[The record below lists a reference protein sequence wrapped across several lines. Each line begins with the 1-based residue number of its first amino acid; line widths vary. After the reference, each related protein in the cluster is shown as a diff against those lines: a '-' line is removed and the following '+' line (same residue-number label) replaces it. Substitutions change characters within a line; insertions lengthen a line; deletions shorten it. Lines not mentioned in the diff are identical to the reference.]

1 MKHHKDNFSGSQKLA
16 SEISIVV
23 VNDIEGF

>member
-1 MKHHKDNFSGSQKLA
+1 MKHHKDNFSGKQKLA

-23 VNDIEGF
+23 VNYIEGF